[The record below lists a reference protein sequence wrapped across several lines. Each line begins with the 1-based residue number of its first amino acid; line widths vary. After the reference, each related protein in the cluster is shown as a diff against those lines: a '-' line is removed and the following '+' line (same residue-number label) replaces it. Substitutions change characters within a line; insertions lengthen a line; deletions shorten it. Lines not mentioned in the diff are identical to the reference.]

1 MTLKCIID
9 LDETAILLRQA
20 LNFTAHVAY
29 KGGIILFVCRQ
40 PSLVHLTDRA
50 AMDCGEFSYTRNWK
64 TEVFTATNVTFKQE
78 VRLPD
83 LVVMVHTKDKYQYA
97 DHRAILDC
105 GKVTIPTV
113 GLVDTDCN
121 PNMITYPV
129 PGNDDTQD
137 SVTMFLDLIK
147 EAVKLGKQKR
157 KEENENLPTPN

>member
-1 MTLKCIID
+1 M
-9 LDETAILLRQA
+9 
-20 LNFTAHVAY
+20 
-29 KGGIILFVCRQ
+29 
-40 PSLVHLTDRA
+40 
-50 AMDCGEFSYTRNWK
+50 
-64 TEVFTATNVTFKQE
+64 
-78 VRLPD
+78 RLPD